1 MLFKQGRKGLLSVYY
16 TAGFPA
22 IDDTVRIGKLLEEGG
37 ADILEIGIPFSDPV
51 ADGPVIQASN
61 KVALENGM
69 TLRLLL
75 EQVGTLR
82 DRVRLPIILM
92 GYLNPIYRFGMEAF
106 CQAASEAGVDGL
118 IVPDLPM
125 QEYQENHRHLFE
137 RYGLLNIFLISP
149 TTSEER
155 IMAIDNNSQGFVYA
169 VSSSSIT
176 GAKKGFNEAQREYF
190 KKLHGMKLKNPLLI
204 GFGVSNSE
212 TFGTA
217 CQYSEGAIV
226 GSAFISMVGESKDL
240 EKDIPVFIDS
250 LKGKNP

>member
-137 RYGLLNIFLISP
+137 RKS
-149 TTSEER
+149 
-155 IMAIDNNSQGFVYA
+155 V
-169 VSSSSIT
+169 V
-176 GAKKGFNEAQREYF
+176 
-190 KKLHGMKLKNPLLI
+190 
-204 GFGVSNSE
+204 
-212 TFGTA
+212 
-217 CQYSEGAIV
+217 
-226 GSAFISMVGESKDL
+226 
-240 EKDIPVFIDS
+240 
-250 LKGKNP
+250 